1 MRATHPSVN
10 RGANAVHRCAILLVI
25 LALAVIITGA
35 FSTSAE
41 IAARQSHAPASVAI
55 DEILHRALGI
65 ALIVFTL
72 GIGIWLLL
80 TPASGWLRALAWIG
94 FAMLGMDAALGWA
107 TAPLPPAIGVFH
119 ALLAHLFLALMVVV
133 AVGTS
138 SGWNREPV
146 IVDGSERPLLRPAAA
161 ATPPVV
167 FLQIALGAA
176 YRHDVTG
183 VMPHIAVAM
192 GVAFLALIVCSVVLQ
207 NFPEP
212 KSMRRAAVA
221 LIAIVLTQVCLGI
234 AAFVM
239 LLLNFTASLVFVP
252 VTVGHVTVGAAT
264 LAASVVMAIEVRRH
278 VSNEVPGSGDQR
290 VA

>member
-1 MRATHPSVN
+1 
-10 RGANAVHRCAILLVI
+10 
-25 LALAVIITGA
+25 
-35 FSTSAE
+35 
-41 IAARQSHAPASVAI
+41 
-55 DEILHRALGI
+55 
-65 ALIVFTL
+65 
-72 GIGIWLLL
+72 
-80 TPASGWLRALAWIG
+80 
-94 FAMLGMDAALGWA
+94 
-107 TAPLPPAIGVFH
+107 
-119 ALLAHLFLALMVVV
+119 
-133 AVGTS
+133 
-138 SGWNREPV
+138 
-146 IVDGSERPLLRPAAA
+146 
-161 ATPPVV
+161 VV